1 MKDSISFDI
10 SDWKK
15 SGQWLALVD
24 NELHIYFVCR
34 ADMANSLRGI
44 TGIGGIHADI
54 IWLYA
59 NRRILVIQPEIG
71 KFLKDWPLQTSKL
84 TFDNESIWLDRG
96 VFYIN
101 PGISV
106 KDIFMESEG
115 KG

>member
-1 MKDSISFDI
+1 MKDSIDI

-106 KDIFMESEG
+106 KDIFIESEG